1 MSHQCLTKDPM
12 KKNKTKLVFIQHLF
26 CARNLYVLASK
37 QQIKKKKKSQVSEV
51 AQVCNPDY

>member
-37 QQIKKKKKSQVSEV
+37 QQIKKKKKSNE
-51 AQVCNPDY
+51 